1 MPNLIVAVIH
11 EPDLANDVM
20 LAWQGTGVKGAT
32 LLHSAGMEKLRRA
45 GLLREDLPLIPSL
58 SALESAREVSNATI
72 MAVVSD
78 QVDVDAVVAAT
89 EEVVGRL
96 GDPHTGIL
104 FVLPVTRVFGGQV

>member
-1 MPNLIVAVIH
+1 MPSLIIAVIQ

-20 LAWQGTGVKGAT
+20 LAWTRAGIRGAT

-58 SALESAREVSNATI
+58 EALESAREVSNATI
-72 MAVVSD
+72 FAVVNES
-78 QVDVDAVVAAT
+78 VDIDAVVAAT
-89 EEVVGRL
+89 EDVVGKL

-104 FVLPVTRVFGGQV
+104 FVMPVTRVVGGQV